1 LKVKT
6 VTTDSFG
13 NFTVFLIDTEGKKV
27 LPILIGPFE
36 AQAIALQLQGQH
48 PPRPMTHDLMKN
60 LCQELGGELEKV
72 VITDIRDNTFY
83 AQIYLR
89 VSDKSI
95 SLDARPSDAIALA
108 LRFGAPIY
116 MALKMIEFTF
126 NYDDIFQ
133 NGDEVQEEEK
143 DR

>member
-1 LKVKT
+1 
-6 VTTDSFG
+6 
-13 NFTVFLIDTEGKKV
+13 
-27 LPILIGPFE
+27 
-36 AQAIALQLQGQH
+36 
-48 PPRPMTHDLMKN
+48 MTHDLMKN